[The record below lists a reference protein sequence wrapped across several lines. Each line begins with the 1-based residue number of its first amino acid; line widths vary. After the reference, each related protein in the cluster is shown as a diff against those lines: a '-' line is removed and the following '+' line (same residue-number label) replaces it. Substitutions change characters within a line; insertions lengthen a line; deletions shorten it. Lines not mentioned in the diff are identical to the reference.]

1 MIHIKPIVYILFFC
15 FLCLAQ
21 SCQTKK
27 HLQRTDQ
34 QTEQHKQAK
43 ADSTG
48 THTEQHTTDS
58 TAIIIDTT
66 KQHKQ
71 TIILRDY
78 TQIHTAA
85 DGAKTETTG
94 KEIVICINDKENFIL
109 NENSKKENTE
119 IETTTDTHKEAE
131 ADNSSSTTTEE
142 QKSNKKFAKF
152 FFPVLFLLLL
162 ILLIYFAY
170 RFVKKKVKKY

>member
-27 HLQRTDQ
+27 HLQRTEQ
-34 QTEQHKQAK
+34 QTEQHQQAK

-58 TAIIIDTT
+58 TAILIDTT
-66 KQHKQ
+66 KQHQQ
-71 TIILRDY
+71 TIILRDF

-85 DGAKTETTG
+85 DGATTETTG
-94 KEIVICINDKENFIL
+94 KEIVICTNDEENFIL
-109 NENSKKENTE
+109 NGISKKENTE

-131 ADNSSSTTTEE
+131 ADNSSTTTEE

-152 FFPVLFLLLL
+152 LFPFLFLLLL

-170 RFVKKKVKKY
+170 RFVKKRVKKY